1 MQIHMQLATLKKND
15 LLAVDYFN
23 RIKSFTDTLAA
34 AGAPL
39 RDDEIIA
46 YMLTGLPKEHDSLVT
61 SVTTRLI

>member
-46 YMLTGLPKEHDSLVT
+46 YMS
-61 SVTTRLI
+61 

>member
-39 RDDEIIA
+39 RDDEIMHTCSQV
-46 YMLTGLPKEHDSLVT
+46 YLRSM
-61 SVTTRLI
+61 TRW